1 VIARQTGGAP
11 PGAAVIHVCDCV
23 AFSESADVCGN
34 HFQSRVQS
42 ATKTHKLIEMRFTIM
57 MEKYMDAL
65 DTGVMSSDALKEY
78 GV

>member
-1 VIARQTGGAP
+1 
-11 PGAAVIHVCDCV
+11 
-23 AFSESADVCGN
+23 
-34 HFQSRVQS
+34 VQS